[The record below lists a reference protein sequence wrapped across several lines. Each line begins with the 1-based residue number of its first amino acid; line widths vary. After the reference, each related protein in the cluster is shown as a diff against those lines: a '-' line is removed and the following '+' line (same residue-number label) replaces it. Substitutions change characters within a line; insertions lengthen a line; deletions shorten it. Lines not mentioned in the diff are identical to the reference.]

1 MAEACCSLWTAEEV
15 KEDML
20 SRGSENTKKKNKM
33 QKQKL
38 QIFLTTSIEISW
50 NQGSSSLST
59 EQASNVDYKELI
71 VG

>member
-1 MAEACCSLWTAEEV
+1 M
-15 KEDML
+15 
-20 SRGSENTKKKNKM
+20 KNKM